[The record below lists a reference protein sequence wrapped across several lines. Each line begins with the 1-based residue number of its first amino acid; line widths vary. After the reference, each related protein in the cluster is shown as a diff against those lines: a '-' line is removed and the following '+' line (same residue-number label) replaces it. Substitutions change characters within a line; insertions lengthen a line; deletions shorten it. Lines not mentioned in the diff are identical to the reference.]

1 MVIDEEYEIAYD
13 RMIENGI
20 GAQFLT

>member
-1 MVIDEEYEIAYD
+1 VIDEEYEIAYD
-13 RMIENGI
+13 RMIEIGI